1 MEENDSN
8 VKEPDAIINYQGT
21 YAESRIDL
29 DEDGN
34 PKKENNL
41 VAKIIVAILIVA
53 FCFPILS
60 FIFMYGLISVVI
72 ENDQVIFAVL
82 KYAECWV
89 VGFTLLFM
97 FLFFVR
103 KKGVYLVFF
112 IITFGILTIPRLFIT
127 VKDYGSFEPITLM
140 RMEIPTVNNVSDS
153 MQTAFSFKYKGSVSG
168 GHKGELVTILFVEP
182 IGTSTINEYAAYMEK
197 LGYTARAVQTGD
209 LVVEATKYNKEN
221 NVATI
226 VEISNNYI
234 TYMTVKMD
242 QEEFDRY
249 VIINTDR

>member
-1 MEENDSN
+1 MDENDSN

-34 PKKENNL
+34 PKKRSNA
-41 VAKIIVAILIVA
+41 VGKIIVAILIVA
-53 FCFPILS
+53 FGFPIIS
-60 FIFMYGLISVVI
+60 FLFMYGLVSVVI
-72 ENDQVIFAVL
+72 DSDAVLFSVL

-140 RMEIPTVNNVSDS
+140 RMEIPTVNNVSDPI
-153 MQTAFSFKYKGSVSG
+153 QTAFSFKYKGSVSN
-168 GHKGELVTILFVEP
+168 GHKGELVTVLFVEP
-182 IGTSTINEYAAYMEK
+182 IGTYTINEYAAYMEK
-197 LGYTARAVQTGD
+197 LGYTARAVSTGD
-209 LVVEATKYNKEN
+209 FTVEISKYNKVDN
-221 NVATI
+221 IAII

-242 QEEFDRY
+242 QEEFNKY